1 MFGNESTHHT
11 GLPGA
16 ATSFYIPVYVG
27 NKYFLGCSLGNLP
40 SKYWYDPL
48 REYSDV
54 RRVQACS
61 SEVATWISPREW
73 DKYTSSITPLTWD
86 YSPVFMGYL
95 LRMGILYSPVNL
107 QCFSTWENH
116 PVLWM
121 NFSRDHPYNPPKWHL
136 LKVTESGYDQHSEL
150 WKIHDQWRFIAG
162 KIICFYFYGPYV
174 P

>member
-1 MFGNESTHHT
+1 M
-11 GLPGA
+11 
-16 ATSFYIPVYVG
+16 G

-95 LRMGILYSPVNL
+95 LRMEILYSPVNL

-121 NFSRDHPYNPPKWHL
+121 NFSRDHPYNPPPSGTCWKLPNLVMTNIANYGKSMINGGWCRWENHL
-136 LKVTESGYDQHSEL
+136 FLFL
-150 WKIHDQWRFIAG
+150 WAICSIAMLSNQRVKDSAG
-162 KIICFYFYGPYV
+162 ICFKCIY
-174 P
+174 